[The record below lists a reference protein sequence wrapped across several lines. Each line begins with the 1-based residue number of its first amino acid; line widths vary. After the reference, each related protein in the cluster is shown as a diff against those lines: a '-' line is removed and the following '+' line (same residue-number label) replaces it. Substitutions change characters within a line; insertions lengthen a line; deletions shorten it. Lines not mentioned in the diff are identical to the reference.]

1 MPYTQDQNGKI
12 RKYHIPGHSTPLT
25 CFGAFILI
33 IGFLSMALG
42 HGDNLA
48 VSASNIIIGG
58 ATAGLTSMFIKWIKP
73 KLVHMYKTRH
83 HKGDRKIS

>member
-1 MPYTQDQNGKI
+1 
-12 RKYHIPGHSTPLT
+12 
-25 CFGAFILI
+25 
-33 IGFLSMALG
+33 MALG